1 MIRDLASAVRLL
13 TVLPVPIGRP
23 HRDRPGR
30 AATWFP
36 LVGLLVGAIVYT
48 VLILP
53 VPPLPR
59 AAFALV
65 AWVALTGGLHEDGL
79 ADCADAAFAVA
90 TRERRLDIL
99 KDPRVGAHGAA
110 AAMLGLLFRFSVLA
124 VITPIAAPVAAVL
137 GRTVMA
143 VSLATVPPARMDG
156 LGAAY
161 HRGARA
167 LQPLAVGAVLMGA
180 LGLFAGARTLAAIA
194 AAGLTAAAAAR
205 FLGRRFGGLNGDG
218 HGAVGLLAEM
228 AALAAFLPI
237 QTWAAP

>member
-1 MIRDLASAVRLL
+1 MIRDFAAAVRLL
-13 TVLPVPIGRP
+13 TVLPVPAGLRP
-23 HRDRPGR
+23 PDQPGR

-36 LVGLLVGAIVYT
+36 LVGLLVGGIVYT

-65 AWVALTGGLHEDGL
+65 AWIALTGGLHEDGL

-90 TRERRLDIL
+90 TRERRLEIL

-110 AAMLGLLFRFSVLA
+110 AVMLGLLVRFSILSVVA
-124 VITPIAAPVAAVL
+124 PIAALLAAVL

-143 VSLATVPPARMDG
+143 VSLATVPPARTDG

-167 LQPLAVGAVLMGA
+167 LPPLAVGAVLMAA
-180 LGLFAGARTLAAIA
+180 LGLAAGPRTLAAA
-194 AAGLTAAAAAR
+194 VAAGLTAAAAAG
-205 FLGRRFGGLNGDG
+205 FLVRRFGGLNGDG
-218 HGAVGLLAEM
+218 HGAVGLLAET